1 MAADKKSLSKT
12 GKITKAK
19 RAKAQTPKK
28 VNGKAKNG
36 NNNNTSKF
44 PLAEDF
50 KQFTTHVESLAH
62 SFAASAAVLN
72 AVRKKGFNDYE
83 KFIGRYCDESVENSK
98 RLIHVKSPEYARRFE
113 SLHTSVNQLNIALNV
128 LPETFLVSLVSQ
140 YDAFLRSLLRDLLLL
155 NSETLKGW
163 QGTIKVCDLAAFT
176 TLEEAKRFL
185 IEREIDEIMRGSHT
199 DQIEYIEKTFKVE
212 WTRDSLWGQ
221 FIEITERRNLFVHT
235 NGYVTGQ
242 YLRVCKEKQIKVG
255 PTVEEGVRLSVNGS
269 YFWTALYVLLELAT
283 KLSQV
288 LWRKH
293 LPDALAQAD
302 ETLDC
307 FCFGLLCK
315 KRYELLLRI
324 LTFAT
329 TTLRSKI
336 SGEEYFHV
344 NMINTA
350 LIHKRM
356 KNSKKMAECLAAV
369 DWTKTGDKYSL
380 AEAVLNERY
389 HDAEKFMKKLG
400 KEMSPADYRD
410 FPVFDGFRETVGFK
424 KAYEEI
430 FGKQFTSEPP
440 EPTSQVLAAQ
450 NIEEATVTDES
461 ETSDG
466 DSKPAE
472 TIQ

>member
-1 MAADKKSLSKT
+1 LC
-12 GKITKAK
+12 
-19 RAKAQTPKK
+19 R
-28 VNGKAKNG
+28 V
-36 NNNNTSKF
+36 
-44 PLAEDF
+44 
-50 KQFTTHVESLAH
+50 SLAH
-62 SFAASAAVLN
+62 SYATSATVLN
-72 AVRKKGFNDYE
+72 AITKKRFNDYQ
-83 KFIGRYCDESVENSK
+83 KFIDQYCDQCVEDGK
-98 RLIHVKSPEYARRFE
+98 ELVHVKSREYARRFD
-113 SLHTSVNQLNIALNV
+113 SLHSSVNELNIALKV
-128 LPETFLVSLVSQ
+128 VPETFLVSLVSQ

-155 NSETLKGW
+155 NSEALRGW
-163 QGTIKVCDLAAFT
+163 QGTIKVCDLAAFA
-176 TLEEAKRFL
+176 TLEEAKRSL

-199 DQIEYIEKTFKVE
+199 GQNEYIEKTFKVE
-212 WTRDSLWGQ
+212 WSRDSLWGQ

-242 YLRVCKEKQIKVG
+242 YLRVCKENQIKVS

-269 YFWTALYVLLELAT
+269 YFWTALDVLLELAT

-293 LPDALAQAD
+293 VPDALAQAD
-302 ETLDC
+302 KTLNL
-307 FCFGLLCK
+307 FCFDLLCQ

-329 TTLRSKI
+329 TTLRTKI
-336 SGEEYFHV
+336 SDEECFHV

-369 DWTKTGDKYSL
+369 DWTKTGDKYRL

-400 KEMSPADYRD
+400 QEMSSADYRD
-410 FPVFDGFRETVGFK
+410 FPVFDDFRETVGFK
-424 KAYEEI
+424 KTYEEI
-430 FGKQFTSEPP
+430 FGKQFTIELPQ
-440 EPTSQVLAAQ
+440 PTPQVRAAQ
-450 NIEEATVTDES
+450 SIEGATVTDES
-461 ETSDG
+461 ESCNG

-472 TIQ
+472 TVQ